1 MHIVVFEFTP
11 HEGVATDRYFELAGE
26 LRSELEKQPG
36 FISVDRFEH
45 VQEKGRFVSV
55 STWESEAAIRDWK
68 ANMNHQQAQKEG
80 NSTLFRHYRIRVA
93 EVIRDYSL

>member
-80 NSTLFRHYRIRVA
+80 KSTLFSHYRIRVA